1 MSRRVYKKKRPI
13 EETYTYIK
21 RPIKKNYT
29 YEKRPVKETYVYT
42 KIMLFAVE
50 MEKRTP
56 MYIPK

>member
-29 YEKRPVKETYVYT
+29 YEKRPVKETYL
-42 KIMLFAVE
+42 LFH
-50 MEKRTP
+50 
-56 MYIPK
+56 IPELLCKL